1 VAAYSLFLK
10 ASAAKEIESLPT
22 RAERT
27 RVVARIRALS
37 TDPRPPGSEKLA
49 GEPDR
54 YRVRQGRY
62 RIVYSI
68 RDREKRIE
76 IVRVA
81 HRKEVYRSAT

>member
-1 VAAYSLFLK
+1 MAAYSLFLK

-22 RAERT
+22 RGDRT

-37 TDPRPPGSEKLA
+37 TNPRPPGSEKLA

-68 RDREKRIE
+68 SDREKRIE

-81 HRKEVYRSAT
+81 HRKEAYRSSS